1 VRGGPRKAVRK
12 DDGRKSYTDGD
23 RDFIAACRNRTP
35 PVKWDKIAKALGRTL
50 QSVHDFWER
59 RGNKFLAGPVS
70 EDMEAM
76 ADCRI
81 AVLGEWP
88 RHARFDGARTYT
100 MKPLYRSPAPTTPA
114 CFLPRAQ
121 QLPGA
126 SAPGF
131 SIQLPA
137 ASNAPPIPGRGPEA
151 GSATSPL
158 AEPARLSTG
167 AE

>member
-1 VRGGPRKAVRK
+1 MARKKVAQR
-12 DDGRKSYTDGD
+12 
-23 RDFIAACRNRTP
+23 
-35 PVKWDKIAKALGRTL
+35 
-50 QSVHDFWER
+50 
-59 RGNKFLAGPVS
+59 
-70 EDMEAM
+70 
-76 ADCRI
+76 
-81 AVLGEWP
+81 
-88 RHARFDGARTYT
+88 RHARPYTEAEIAQISAAMAEVPPPTWGTLGRLLDRHPMGVRDKWRQLTEQRADGETKVYGKIGNWPSHAVFTSMT
-100 MKPLYRSPAPTTPA
+100 MKPLYQIPAPTTPA